1 MANETTNNEPQRIE
15 AGEVLEIT
23 YKSENKPCDRA
34 LALLLSPIDC
44 NSDIR
49 NFHLLYS
56 MDADTMAFLPT
67 STHKDMQASIHVAT
81 KEQRALYYEKML
93 EMLSK
98 QNGKEVQP

>member
-1 MANETTNNEPQRIE
+1 MRQKKENTTSKHIE

-23 YKSENKPCDRA
+23 YKSENKPCDRV

-67 STHKDMQASIHVAT
+67 STNKDMQASIHVAT